1 MIFGTDLAIDLG
13 TANTIIYLK
22 NQGIVSREPS
32 VVAVKDDH
40 KGVRKVLAVGQEAKD
55 MLGRTPGSIFAIRPM
70 KDGVIADFNV
80 TEHMIRYFISHAHP
94 RPSLIKPRVVIGV
107 PFGITEVEKRAVRE
121 SARSAGARE
130 VYLIEEPIAAA
141 IGAGLPITEPSGN
154 MIVDIGGG
162 TTEVAIISLSD
173 IVYSRSVRLGG
184 DRMDEAIVQHMKRKY
199 NLLVGEPTAER
210 IKCQI
215 GNAFDMGEV
224 ESMEVK
230 GRDLV
235 TGLPKTLIVTSE
247 EIREALSEP
256 ISSIIDAVRVA
267 LEQTPPELSA
277 DIVDKGIVLA
287 GGGALLKGLDILLR
301 EETGLP
307 VMIADDALSAV
318 ALGCGRALD
327 EESLLKSV
335 ATLA

>member
-13 TANTIIYLK
+13 TANTLIYLK
-22 NQGIVSREPS
+22 NQGIVAREPS
-32 VVAVKDDH
+32 VVAVKEDH
-40 KGVRKVLAVGQEAKD
+40 KGVRRVLAVGQEAKD

-70 KDGVIADFNV
+70 KDGVIADFNI
-80 TEHMIRYFISHAHP
+80 TEAMIRHFMNKVHP

-199 NLLVGEPTAER
+199 NLFV
-210 IKCQI
+210 
-215 GNAFDMGEV
+215 FF
-224 ESMEVK
+224 
-230 GRDLV
+230 
-235 TGLPKTLIVTSE
+235 
-247 EIREALSEP
+247 
-256 ISSIIDAVRVA
+256 
-267 LEQTPPELSA
+267 
-277 DIVDKGIVLA
+277 
-287 GGGALLKGLDILLR
+287 LL
-301 EETGLP
+301 
-307 VMIADDALSAV
+307 
-318 ALGCGRALD
+318 
-327 EESLLKSV
+327 
-335 ATLA
+335 